1 MTSKKYKVA
10 VIGCGRMGGFID
22 NEVIGSSIVT
32 LPFSFGAAFET
43 CDRTKIVAGCDTR
56 VEILNHFGTRY
67 GLQSKNL
74 YRDYRKL
81 IEIEQPDIIAIGTQ
95 PEQRA
100 EIIIFAAENG
110 VKAIYSEKTMTASM
124 TELENVVDAAEQNN
138 VVVNMGCGYRWHPG
152 FQKVKEIVDSG
163 YLGDLK
169 YMVMSY
175 RNGINQHGIH
185 ALDLANFINGDVETS
200 WVQGSVL
207 ENTLSLEGDLI
218 RKDPDMIGTVHYK
231 NGVNV
236 TLLVTPFT
244 DAQEFVC
251 DKGQILVYRGTSYY
265 KGFYNWEIRKLQ
277 DNGEL
282 LVDSFPEFKP
292 YSTTLWVIEDLVNT
306 LDTGKITRGGIKVA
320 RAGDEQTFS
329 LIESHIRGGIRV
341 NLPLEDSKIRLERNL
356 KPRMPLFEPSDANIN
371 QE

>member
-1 MTSKKYKVA
+1 MSKKYKAA

-32 LPFSFGAAFET
+32 LPFSFGASFEM
-43 CDRTKIVAGCDTR
+43 CDRTQIVAGCDVR
-56 VEILNHFGTRY
+56 DEILNHFGKRY
-67 GLQSKNL
+67 GLKPENL
-74 YRDYRKL
+74 YQDYRKL
-81 IEIEQPDIIAIGTQ
+81 IEIEKPDIIAVGTQ

-100 EIIIFAAENG
+100 EIIIFAAEHG

-124 TELENVVDAAEQNN
+124 IELSTVVEAVEQNN
-138 VVVNMGCGYRWHPG
+138 VAVNMGCGFRWHPG
-152 FQKVKEIVDSG
+152 FEKVKEIIDSG
-163 YLGDLK
+163 YLGELK

-207 ENTLSLEGDLI
+207 EGTLSLEGDLI
-218 RKDPDMIGTVHYK
+218 RSDPDMIGMVHYK

-244 DAQEFVC
+244 DSQEFVC
-251 DKGQILVYRGTSYY
+251 DNGQILVYRGTSYY
-265 KGFYNWEIRKLQ
+265 NGSNKWEMRKLQ

-282 LVDSFPEFKP
+282 LVESFPEFQP

-306 LDTGKITRGGIKVA
+306 LDTGQVIRGGIKVA
-320 RAGDEQTFS
+320 RAGDELTFS
-329 LIESHIRGGIRV
+329 LIESHIRGGMRV
-341 NLPLEDSKIRLERNL
+341 NLPLEDSKIKLERNI
-356 KPRMPLFEPSDANIN
+356 KPRMPLFEPRGNN
-371 QE
+371 TR